1 MPRPLPP
8 GQPRPQPP
16 PGAQARH
23 TDHYGASPQVT
34 RHDNQ
39 TYKLSVIINRKGL
52 EKSQSFCAS
61 LAPIMD
67 ESVVT
72 TLRPGVSTRHAMC
85 PPVVSRPEI
94 VLTSPLE
101 SSASP
106 EITENGHFLAS
117 MDILSRKLIQESLA
131 TVAVI
136 QHYSDKI
143 PSPSPEPAL
152 SSQTTS
158 SRVRNR
164 RCYKTS
170 ELMF

>member
-1 MPRPLPP
+1 M
-8 GQPRPQPP
+8 
-16 PGAQARH
+16 
-23 TDHYGASPQVT
+23 
-34 RHDNQ
+34 
-39 TYKLSVIINRKGL
+39 

-72 TLRPGVSTRHAMC
+72 SQRPGVSVVSTRHAMC

-101 SSASP
+101 TSASP
-106 EITENGHFLAS
+106 EITEEEYGHFLAS

-152 SSQTTS
+152 SSQTAS

-170 ELMF
+170 ELIF